1 MSTLLCTIRQSRTPA
16 KPLLVALLAV
26 SLVSCASVP
35 PPKPGVAPQASAQAL
50 EQRSLRDPGLQRFI
64 ALQTGAPQPADQPW
78 TLQRLSLAALYFHP
92 ALRVDRAGVQLAEAD
107 LQIARQYPNPSLNL
121 GLKYGSAAA
130 LAAPSPWTVG
140 AAIGLLLVSHAQR
153 QAQAAQA
160 EAGVR
165 AARLLLHGA
174 IWQARA
180 RVQRAYVALWAA
192 QQQARLQQQ
201 VLDTDLDLQGRTAT
215 RARAGLDSPLAAALA
230 QQAAQTAAL
239 QGSHDQGKE
248 RAAHA
253 ALAAAIGVPDAA
265 LRAIRIDFSALDATP
280 PQPAAAQLAQ
290 LRSEALAQR
299 DDVRAAWQQEQAA
312 QAALRLAQAQRD
324 GGPPSIAPGAE
335 RDQGVNR
342 LMFNARVPLP
352 LFNQHQ
358 GQIAAA
364 HARLARAH
372 AVLQQVQ
379 AQVLAGIEQAS
390 IALQAAQAQAR
401 QADALRSVNRSLLQA
416 DATAQRQGLI
426 GPVQVLRSRLRLLR
440 TEQAALRASAA
451 QWQALGALQ
460 TALQHALKEGGPPPH
475 PVPSPAPE
483 PTPSQGQ
490 PYLSAVVWHLQDF
503 QPRMQKLHAYSAH
516 VLPATA
522 PPPLRTEMDSTSP
535 ETRAQT
541 RLTPSCKPL

>member
-1 MSTLLCTIRQSRTPA
+1 MFSTHALLRLPV
-16 KPLLVALLAV
+16 KPLLVALLAAV
-26 SLVSCASVP
+26 VAGCASVP
-35 PPKPGVAPQASAQAL
+35 PPKPGAAPQASAQAL

-121 GLKYGSAAA
+121 GIKYGSAAA
-130 LAAPSPWTVG
+130 LVAPSPWTVG

-153 QAQAAQA
+153 EAQAAQA

-174 IWQARA
+174 SWQSRA

-215 RARAGLDSPLAAALA
+215 RAQAGLDSPLAVALA

-239 QGSHDQGKE
+239 QRSHDQWME
-248 RAAHA
+248 HAAHA
-253 ALAAAIGVPDAA
+253 ALAAAISVPDAA
-265 LRAIRIDFSALDATP
+265 LRAVRISFSALDSTP

-290 LRSEALAQR
+290 LRSKALAQR

-312 QAALRLAQAQRD
+312 QAALQLAQAQRD
-324 GGPPSIAPGAE
+324 GGPPGIAPGAE

-364 HARLARAH
+364 HARLARAR

-390 IALQAAQAQAR
+390 IALHAAQAQAR

-426 GPVQVLRSRLRLLR
+426 GPVQVLRSRLLLLS
-440 TEQAALRASAA
+440 TEQAALQASAA

-460 TALQHALKEGGPPPH
+460 TALQHELKEGGPPPH
-475 PVPSPAPE
+475 PGTTPAPDT
-483 PTPSQGQ
+483 TPPQGSPQ
-490 PYLSAVVWHLQDF
+490 LSAVVWRLNHFQRRLQ
-503 QPRMQKLHAYSAH
+503 QPHALSAP
-516 VLPATA
+516 VLPSPAPPLVSLGVDSTA
-522 PPPLRTEMDSTSP
+522 PDAL
-535 ETRAQT
+535 AQT
-541 RLTPSCKPL
+541 RLKPSCKPL